1 MKNKLLVLSLG
12 ALCVSQIWESNR
24 ASAVVSG
31 EENPYKSESL
41 KLNGKRST
49 TITSDKYEENLDML
63 ISSLSFADYEKYEEP
78 EYKEAVKKYQ
88 QKFMAED
95 DALKNFFSEEKK
107 IKNRNTNTN
116 TNTSNYLGLTHER
129 YESIYN
135 SLKKHR
141 EEFSKEIE
149 EINNKNPELKEY
161 NNEEQTKA
169 DTELNTLENQ
179 VLMIGYTFYHSNKN
193 EVEDLYN
200 KLDMILGYKDEERKK
215 KRATNQ
221 RMFNNKKEDLETII
235 DEFFGEIG
243 QQRPTS
249 IPTLAP
255 KEEKETNTN
264 NANKLKYDTEAAKTD
279 ESKRS
284 NRSKRSLDSQNY
296 KSVSKEVTAEQK
308 AEYEKRAEERKSRFL
323 DRQKSKKEPVVS
335 LEYDFEHKQ
344 RFNNANDKQLVVS
357 APTKK
362 PTTPTTYTETTT
374 QVPMPTVERQ
384 TQQQIVYKTPKPL
397 VGLNGESHDFTTT
410 HQSPT
415 TSNHTH
421 NNVVEF
427 EETSA
432 LPGRKSGSLVG
443 ISQIDSSHLTERE
456 KRVIKREHVRE
467 AQKLVD
473 NYKDTHSYRDR
484 LNAQQK
490 VNTLSEGHQKR
501 FNKQINKVYNGK

>member
-12 ALCVSQIWESNR
+12 ALCVSQIWESNH

-31 EENPYKSESL
+31 EKNPYVSKALSIKGQKTNSWNLGQYKDSLRTVMCTSEIN
-41 KLNGKRST
+41 KNDGY
-49 TITSDKYEENLDML
+49 D
-63 ISSLSFADYEKYEEP
+63 EP
-78 EYKEAVKKYQ
+78 EYKEAMDTYRKKL
-88 QKFMAED
+88 FAEL
-95 DALKNFFSEEKK
+95 DALNKFLDEERKIESSKKN
-107 IKNRNTNTN
+107 NNQVANGV
-116 TNTSNYLGLTHER
+116 LGLTHQR
-129 YESIYN
+129 YLAIHEAI
-135 SLKKHR
+135 
-141 EEFSKEIE
+141 KE
-149 EINNKNPELKEY
+149 
-161 NNEEQTKA
+161 
-169 DTELNTLENQ
+169 
-179 VLMIGYTFYHSNKN
+179 NKN
-193 EVEDLYN
+193 EFERKAQDIESRNPDLKKFDRDKDYEVRVKLNELENKVLMLGHAFPNKHEARENLYN
-200 KLDMILGYKDEERKK
+200 KLDLIVGRSDDEREERHPQNDRLSKE
-215 KRATNQ
+215 RV
-221 RMFNNKKEDLETII
+221 EDLESII
-235 DEFFGEIG
+235 DEFFVEINEN
-243 QQRPTS
+243 RPLN
-249 IPTLAP
+249 IPALVESN
-255 KEEKETNTN
+255 EENIEMAKKLKADTEEAKTN
-264 NANKLKYDTEAAKTD
+264 NAK
-279 ESKRS
+279 
-284 NRSKRSLDSQNY
+284 RSKRSLNTQNY
-296 KSVSKEVTAEQK
+296 KSASQEVTAEQK
-308 AEYEKRAEERKSRFL
+308 AEYERKAEERKEKFL
-323 DRQKSKKEPVVS
+323 AKNKDNPVVS
-335 LEYDFEHKQ
+335 LIDDEDDNE
-344 RFNNANDKQLVVS
+344 NDKQLVVS

-384 TQQQIVYKTPKPL
+384 TQQQIIYNAPKQL
-397 VGLNGESHDFTTT
+397 AGLNGESHDFTTT

-473 NYKDTHSYRDR
+473 NYKDTHSYKDR

>member
-31 EENPYKSESL
+31 EENPYVSKALSVSGQKSNNLTLKQYKDSL
-41 KLNGKRST
+41 RSVMC
-49 TITSDKYEENLDML
+49 TSEINKNDGYD
-63 ISSLSFADYEKYEEP
+63 EP
-78 EYKEAVKKYQ
+78 EYKEAMDTYRKKL
-88 QKFMAED
+88 FAEL
-95 DALKNFFSEEKK
+95 DALNKFLDEERTIAIKKKSNENVSED
-107 IKNRNTNTN
+107 I
-116 TNTSNYLGLTHER
+116 LGLTHQR
-129 YESIYN
+129 YTAIHQAIKDNKAEFEKKVESIENKY
-135 SLKKHR
+135 SDLKKFDEVKDDKVR
-141 EEFSKEIE
+141 
-149 EINNKNPELKEY
+149 
-161 NNEEQTKA
+161 
-169 DTELNTLENQ
+169 DELNELENK
-179 VLMIGYTFYHSNKN
+179 VLMLGQAFPDK
-193 EVEDLYN
+193 VEARMDLYN
-200 KLDMILGYKDEERKK
+200 KLDMIVGYSEDEREERHPQNERLYKE
-215 KRATNQ
+215 RV
-221 RMFNNKKEDLETII
+221 EDLETII
-235 DEFFGEIG
+235 DEFFKDINEN
-243 QQRPTS
+243 RPANIPALTS
-249 IPTLAP
+249 D
-255 KEEKETNTN
+255 KEN
-264 NANKLKYDTEAAKTD
+264 NRSMALKLKQDTEAAKND

-284 NRSKRSLDSQNY
+284 KRSKRSLNTQNY
-296 KSVSKEVTAEQK
+296 KSASQEVTAEQK
-308 AEYEKRAEERKSRFL
+308 AEYERKAEERKEKFL
-323 DRQKSKKEPVVS
+323 AKNKDNPVVS
-335 LEYDFEHKQ
+335 LIDDEDDNE
-344 RFNNANDKQLVVS
+344 NDKQIVVS
-357 APTKK
+357 APSKK

-384 TQQQIVYKTPKPL
+384 TQQQIIYNAPKQL
-397 VGLNGESHDFTTT
+397 AGLNGESHDFSTT
-410 HQSPT
+410 HQTPT

-473 NYKDTHSYRDR
+473 NYKDTHSYKDR

>member
-12 ALCVSQIWESNR
+12 ALCVSQIWESNH

-31 EENPYKSESL
+31 EKNPYVSKALSIKGQKTNSWNLGQYKDSLRTVMCTSEIN
-41 KLNGKRST
+41 KNDGY
-49 TITSDKYEENLDML
+49 D
-63 ISSLSFADYEKYEEP
+63 EP
-78 EYKEAVKKYQ
+78 EYKEAMDTYRKKL
-88 QKFMAED
+88 FAEL
-95 DALKNFFSEEKK
+95 DALNKFLDEERKIESSKKN
-107 IKNRNTNTN
+107 NNQVANGV
-116 TNTSNYLGLTHER
+116 LGLTHQR
-129 YESIYN
+129 YLAIHEAI
-135 SLKKHR
+135 
-141 EEFSKEIE
+141 KE
-149 EINNKNPELKEY
+149 
-161 NNEEQTKA
+161 
-169 DTELNTLENQ
+169 
-179 VLMIGYTFYHSNKN
+179 NKN
-193 EVEDLYN
+193 EFERKTQDIESRNPDLKKFDRDKDYEVRVKLNELEKKVLMLGHAFPNKHEARENLYN
-200 KLDMILGYKDEERKK
+200 KLDLIVGRSDDEREERHPQNDRLSKE
-215 KRATNQ
+215 RV
-221 RMFNNKKEDLETII
+221 EDLESII
-235 DEFFGEIG
+235 DEFFVEINEN
-243 QQRPTS
+243 RPLN
-249 IPTLAP
+249 IPALVESN
-255 KEEKETNTN
+255 EENIEMAKKLKADTEEAKTN
-264 NANKLKYDTEAAKTD
+264 NAK
-279 ESKRS
+279 
-284 NRSKRSLDSQNY
+284 RSKRSLNTQNY
-296 KSVSKEVTAEQK
+296 KSASQEVTAEQK
-308 AEYEKRAEERKSRFL
+308 AEYERKAEERKEKFL
-323 DRQKSKKEPVVS
+323 AKNKDNPVVS
-335 LEYDFEHKQ
+335 LIDDEDDNE
-344 RFNNANDKQLVVS
+344 NDKQLVVS

-384 TQQQIVYKTPKPL
+384 TQQQIIYNAPKQL
-397 VGLNGESHDFTTT
+397 AGLNGESHDFTTT

-473 NYKDTHSYRDR
+473 NYKDTHSYKDR

>member
-31 EENPYKSESL
+31 EKNLYVSESL
-41 KLNGKRST
+41 KLNDNKS
-49 TITSDKYEENLDML
+49 K
-63 ISSLSFADYEKYEEP
+63 SLSLEKYKESLRSIMCTKEINKNDGYDEP
-78 EYKEAVKKYQ
+78 EYKEALNTYRKKL
-88 QKFMAED
+88 FAEL
-95 DALKNFFSEEKK
+95 DALNKFLDEERKIASYIKKNMEVP
-107 IKNRNTNTN
+107 
-116 TNTSNYLGLTHER
+116 SNILGLTHGR
-129 YESIYN
+129 YTAIYN
-135 SLKKHR
+135 AI
-141 EEFSKEIE
+141 KE
-149 EINNKNPELKEY
+149 
-161 NNEEQTKA
+161 
-169 DTELNTLENQ
+169 
-179 VLMIGYTFYHSNKN
+179 NKN
-193 EVEDLYN
+193 EFEKNVENIESKHLDLKRFDEDKDYEARVKLNELENKVLMLGQAFPDKVDARESLYN
-200 KLDMILGYKDEERKK
+200 KLDMIVGLSNDEIEERHPQNERLLKE
-215 KRATNQ
+215 RV
-221 RMFNNKKEDLETII
+221 EDLETII
-235 DEFFGEIG
+235 DEFFNDIGEN
-243 QQRPTS
+243 RPENIS
-249 IPTLAP
+249 PL
-255 KEEKETNTN
+255 TN
-264 NANKLKYDTEAAKTD
+264 NEYKNKEMITKLKSDTEAAKND
-279 ESKRS
+279 ETK
-284 NRSKRSLDSQNY
+284 RSKRTKRSLNTHNHKSASQ
-296 KSVSKEVTAEQK
+296 EVTAEQK
-308 AEYEKRAEERKSRFL
+308 AEYVRKAEERKEKFL
-323 DRQKSKKEPVVS
+323 AKNKDNPVVS
-335 LEYDFEHKQ
+335 LIDDEDDNE
-344 RFNNANDKQLVVS
+344 NDKQLVVS

-384 TQQQIVYKTPKPL
+384 TQQQIIYNAPKQL
-397 VGLNGESHDFTTT
+397 AGLNGESHDFTTT

-473 NYKDTHSYRDR
+473 NYKDTHSYKDR

-501 FNKQINKVYNGK
+501 FNKQIDKVYNGK

>member
-1 MKNKLLVLSLG
+1 MCITN
-12 ALCVSQIWESNR
+12 WESNH

-31 EENPYKSESL
+31 EKNPYVSKALELKDKSNKSNSYENYRDSLES
-41 KLNGKRST
+41 
-49 TITSDKYEENLDML
+49 L

-78 EYKEAVKKYQ
+78 EYEKAVKKYQ

-95 DALKNFFSEEKK
+95 DALKNFLNEEKK
-107 IKNRNTNTN
+107 IKNADISRK
-116 TNTSNYLGLTHER
+116 SNDLLGLTHER
-129 YESIYN
+129 YSYIFDT
-135 SLKKHR
+135 LKKNKQ
-141 EEFSKEIE
+141 EFLKDIE
-149 EINNKNPELKEY
+149 EIQLKNSDLKDFNNTEQHNADVEI
-161 NNEEQTKA
+161 NN
-169 DTELNTLENQ
+169 LENK
-179 VLMIGYTFYHSNKN
+179 VLMVGYTFYNTNKD
-193 EVEDLYN
+193 EVEELYSELDLIVGEVQD
-200 KLDMILGYKDEERKK
+200 KSDK
-215 KRATNQ
+215 KRAVNQ
-221 RMFNNKKEDLETII
+221 RMLNRKKEDLEFII
-235 DEFFGEIG
+235 DKFFKKI
-243 QQRPTS
+243 QQERPES
-249 IPTLAP
+249 IPALTSEKNHNQTMALKLKADT
-255 KEEKETNTN
+255 EEAKTNT
-264 NANKLKYDTEAAKTD
+264 AK
-279 ESKRS
+279 
-284 NRSKRSLDSQNY
+284 RSKRSLNTQNHKSASQ
-296 KSVSKEVTAEQK
+296 EVTAKQK
-308 AEYEKRAEERKSRFL
+308 AEYERKAEERKARFL

-357 APTKK
+357 APSKK

-374 QVPMPTVERQ
+374 QVPMLTVERQ

-397 VGLNGESHDFTTT
+397 AGLNGESHDFTTT

-421 NNVVEF
+421 NHLIEF

-473 NYKDTHSYRDR
+473 NYKDTHSYKDR

>member
-12 ALCVSQIWESNR
+12 ALCVSQIWESNH

-31 EENPYKSESL
+31 EKNPYVSKALSIKGQKTNSWNLGQYKDSLRTVMCTSEIN
-41 KLNGKRST
+41 KNDGY
-49 TITSDKYEENLDML
+49 D
-63 ISSLSFADYEKYEEP
+63 EP
-78 EYKEAVKKYQ
+78 EYKEAMDTYRKKL
-88 QKFMAED
+88 FAEL
-95 DALKNFFSEEKK
+95 DALNKFLDEERKIESSKKN
-107 IKNRNTNTN
+107 NNQVANGV
-116 TNTSNYLGLTHER
+116 LGLTHQR
-129 YESIYN
+129 YLAIHEAI
-135 SLKKHR
+135 
-141 EEFSKEIE
+141 KE
-149 EINNKNPELKEY
+149 
-161 NNEEQTKA
+161 
-169 DTELNTLENQ
+169 
-179 VLMIGYTFYHSNKN
+179 NKN
-193 EVEDLYN
+193 EFERKTQDIESRNPDLKKFDRDKDSEVRVKLNELENKVLMLGHAFPNKHEARENLYN
-200 KLDMILGYKDEERKK
+200 KLDLIVGRSDDEREERHPQNDRLSKE
-215 KRATNQ
+215 RV
-221 RMFNNKKEDLETII
+221 EDLESII
-235 DEFFGEIG
+235 DEFFVEINEN
-243 QQRPTS
+243 RPLN
-249 IPTLAP
+249 IPALVESN
-255 KEEKETNTN
+255 EENIEMAKKLKADTEEAKTN
-264 NANKLKYDTEAAKTD
+264 NAK
-279 ESKRS
+279 
-284 NRSKRSLDSQNY
+284 RSKRSLNTQNY
-296 KSVSKEVTAEQK
+296 KSASQEVTAEQK
-308 AEYEKRAEERKSRFL
+308 AEYERKAEERKEKFL
-323 DRQKSKKEPVVS
+323 AKNKDNPVVS
-335 LEYDFEHKQ
+335 LIDDEDDNE
-344 RFNNANDKQLVVS
+344 NDKQLVVS

-397 VGLNGESHDFTTT
+397 AGLNGESHDFTTT

-473 NYKDTHSYRDR
+473 NYKDTHSYKDR

-501 FNKQINKVYNGK
+501 FNKQIDKVYNGK

>member
-12 ALCVSQIWESNR
+12 AFCVSQIWESNR

-31 EENPYKSESL
+31 EKNPYVSKALELKDKNNKSNSYENYRDSLES
-41 KLNGKRST
+41 
-49 TITSDKYEENLDML
+49 L

-78 EYKEAVKKYQ
+78 EYEKAVKKYQ

-95 DALKNFFSEEKK
+95 DALKKFSTEEKK
-107 IKNRNTNTN
+107 IKNADISRN
-116 TNTSNYLGLTHER
+116 SNDLLGLTHER
-129 YESIYN
+129 YSYIFDT
-135 SLKKHR
+135 LKKNKQ
-141 EEFSKEIE
+141 EFLKDIE
-149 EINNKNPELKEY
+149 EIQLKNSDLKNFNNTEQHNADVEI
-161 NNEEQTKA
+161 NN
-169 DTELNTLENQ
+169 LENK
-179 VLMIGYTFYHSNKN
+179 VLMVGYTFYNTNKD
-193 EVEDLYN
+193 EVEELYSELDLIVGEVQD
-200 KLDMILGYKDEERKK
+200 KSDK
-215 KRATNQ
+215 KRAVNQ
-221 RMFNNKKEDLETII
+221 RMLNRKKEDLEFII
-235 DEFFGEIG
+235 DKFFKKI
-243 QQRPTS
+243 QQERPES
-249 IPTLAP
+249 IPALTS
-255 KEEKETNTN
+255 EKNHNQTM
-264 NANKLKYDTEAAKTD
+264 ALKLKEDTEAAKND
-279 ESKRS
+279 ETKRS
-284 NRSKRSLDSQNY
+284 KRSKRSLNTHNH
-296 KSVSKEVTAEQK
+296 KSASREVTAEQK
-308 AEYEKRAEERKSRFL
+308 AEYERKAEERKEKFL
-323 DRQKSKKEPVVS
+323 AKQKNKKTPVVS
-335 LEYDFEHKQ
+335 LIDDEDDNE
-344 RFNNANDKQLVVS
+344 NDKQLVIS

-384 TQQQIVYKTPKPL
+384 TQQQIIYNTPKQL
-397 VGLNGESHDFTTT
+397 AGLNGESHDFTTT

-421 NNVVEF
+421 SNLIEF

-473 NYKDTHSYRDR
+473 NYKDTHSYKDR

>member
-12 ALCVSQIWESNR
+12 ALCVSQIWESNH

-31 EENPYKSESL
+31 EKNPYVSKALSIKGQKTNSWNLGQYKDSLRTVMCTSEIN
-41 KLNGKRST
+41 KNDGY
-49 TITSDKYEENLDML
+49 D
-63 ISSLSFADYEKYEEP
+63 EP
-78 EYKEAVKKYQ
+78 EYKEAMDTYRKKL
-88 QKFMAED
+88 FAEL
-95 DALKNFFSEEKK
+95 DALNKFLDEERKIESSKKN
-107 IKNRNTNTN
+107 NNQVANGV
-116 TNTSNYLGLTHER
+116 LGLTHQR
-129 YESIYN
+129 YLAIHEAI
-135 SLKKHR
+135 
-141 EEFSKEIE
+141 KE
-149 EINNKNPELKEY
+149 
-161 NNEEQTKA
+161 
-169 DTELNTLENQ
+169 
-179 VLMIGYTFYHSNKN
+179 NKN
-193 EVEDLYN
+193 EFERKTQDIESRNPDLKKFDRDKDYEVRVKLNELENKVLMLGHAFPNKHEARENLYN
-200 KLDMILGYKDEERKK
+200 KLDLIVGRSDDEREERHPQNDRLSKE
-215 KRATNQ
+215 RV
-221 RMFNNKKEDLETII
+221 EDLESII
-235 DEFFGEIG
+235 DEFFVEINEN
-243 QQRPTS
+243 RPLN
-249 IPTLAP
+249 IPALVESN
-255 KEEKETNTN
+255 EENIEMAKKLKADTEEAKTN
-264 NANKLKYDTEAAKTD
+264 NAK
-279 ESKRS
+279 
-284 NRSKRSLDSQNY
+284 RSKRSLNTQNY
-296 KSVSKEVTAEQK
+296 KSASQEVTPEQK
-308 AEYEKRAEERKSRFL
+308 AEYERKAEERKEKFL
-323 DRQKSKKEPVVS
+323 AKNKDNPVVS
-335 LEYDFEHKQ
+335 LIDDEDDNE
-344 RFNNANDKQLVVS
+344 NDKQLVVS

-384 TQQQIVYKTPKPL
+384 TQQQIIYNAPKQL
-397 VGLNGESHDFTTT
+397 AGLNGESHDFTTT

-473 NYKDTHSYRDR
+473 NYKDTHSYKDR

>member
-12 ALCVSQIWESNR
+12 ALCVSQIWESNH

-31 EENPYKSESL
+31 EKNPYVSKALSIKGQKTNSWNLGQYKDSLRTVMCTSEIN
-41 KLNGKRST
+41 KNDGY
-49 TITSDKYEENLDML
+49 D
-63 ISSLSFADYEKYEEP
+63 EP
-78 EYKEAVKKYQ
+78 EYKEAMDTYRKKL
-88 QKFMAED
+88 FAEL
-95 DALKNFFSEEKK
+95 DALNKFLDEERKIESSKKN
-107 IKNRNTNTN
+107 NNQVANGV
-116 TNTSNYLGLTHER
+116 LGLTHQR
-129 YESIYN
+129 YLAIHEAI
-135 SLKKHR
+135 
-141 EEFSKEIE
+141 KE
-149 EINNKNPELKEY
+149 
-161 NNEEQTKA
+161 
-169 DTELNTLENQ
+169 
-179 VLMIGYTFYHSNKN
+179 NKN
-193 EVEDLYN
+193 EFERKTQDIESRNPDLKKFDRDKDYEVRVKLNELENKVLMLGHAFPNKHEARENLYN
-200 KLDMILGYKDEERKK
+200 KLDLIVGRSDDEREERHPQNDRLSKE
-215 KRATNQ
+215 RV
-221 RMFNNKKEDLETII
+221 EDLESII
-235 DEFFGEIG
+235 DEFFVEINEN
-243 QQRPTS
+243 RPLN
-249 IPTLAP
+249 IPALVESN
-255 KEEKETNTN
+255 EENIEMAKKLKADTEEAKTN
-264 NANKLKYDTEAAKTD
+264 NAK
-279 ESKRS
+279 
-284 NRSKRSLDSQNY
+284 RSKRSLNTQNY
-296 KSVSKEVTAEQK
+296 KSASQEVTAEQK
-308 AEYEKRAEERKSRFL
+308 VEYERKAEERKEKFL
-323 DRQKSKKEPVVS
+323 AKNKDNPVVS
-335 LEYDFEHKQ
+335 LIDDEDDNE
-344 RFNNANDKQLVVS
+344 NDKQLVVS

-384 TQQQIVYKTPKPL
+384 TQQQIIYNAPKQL
-397 VGLNGESHDFTTT
+397 AGLNGESHDFTTT

-473 NYKDTHSYRDR
+473 NYKDTHSYKDR

>member
-95 DALKNFFSEEKK
+95 DALKKFFSEEKK
-107 IKNRNTNTN
+107 IKNRN

-135 SLKKHR
+135 SLKNHR

-149 EINNKNPELKEY
+149 EINNKNPVLKEY

-255 KEEKETNTN
+255 KEEKETNIK
-264 NANKLKYDTEAAKTD
+264 NANKLKSDTEAAKND
-279 ESKRS
+279 ET
-284 NRSKRSLDSQNY
+284 KRSLNTHNH
-296 KSVSKEVTAEQK
+296 KSVSQEVSEQQK
-308 AEYEKRAEERKSRFL
+308 ADYERKAEERKARFL
-323 DRQKSKKEPVVS
+323 DKQKNKKTPVVS

-344 RFNNANDKQLVVS
+344 RVDNENDKQLVVS
-357 APTKK
+357 EPSKK
-362 PTTPTTYTETTT
+362 PTTPPTYTETTT
-374 QVPMPTVERQ
+374 QLPMPTVERQ
-384 TQQQIVYKTPKPL
+384 TQQQIVYKAPKPL
-397 VGLNGESHDFTTT
+397 AGLNGESHDFTTT

-421 NNVVEF
+421 NHLIEI

-432 LPGRKSGSLVG
+432 LPGRKTGSLVG
-443 ISQIDSSHLTERE
+443 LSQIDSSHLTERE

-473 NYKDTHSYRDR
+473 NYKDTHSYKDR

-490 VNTLSEGHQKR
+490 VNTLSAGHQKR